1 MRPPTQGPAGNLP
14 SASKLHFPS
23 SQGDGPEVPRTC
35 TNQFSPIVGAMAVAP
50 MGRVGEGAGGLG
62 TGAAWGGWEKWVG
75 ERLNSGVADPG
86 EWSPVSTTRPRVG
99 WAPCMCPYAWKTG
112 KGGDGRHSVADGS
125 EGEGPGTV
133 TFFLCSAS

>member
-35 TNQFSPIVGAMAVAP
+35 TNQFSPIVCAMAVAP

-75 ERLNSGVADPG
+75 ERLNWGGADPE
-86 EWSPVSTTRPRVG
+86 EWTPVSTTEAPGGVG
-99 WAPCMCPYAWKTG
+99 TMYVPICLE
-112 KGGDGRHSVADGS
+112 D
-125 EGEGPGTV
+125 GEGWGWQAQ
-133 TFFLCSAS
+133 CG